1 MKKILFILVMLCGTF
16 AYADAQ
22 KQAEIKFDEVKMD
35 LGKFHENDGVQK
47 CTFTFKNVGN
57 APLVINQAIASC
69 GCTVPTY
76 TKEPIAPGQSGKID
90 VTYNGKG
97 KFPGP
102 FKKTITVRTN
112 GKTEMTRL
120 YVTGNMVTGKEST
133 SSATTKP
140 VLAVPD

>member
-1 MKKILFILVMLCGTF
+1 MKKILFIMVMLCGTLVM
-16 AYADAQ
+16 ANAQ
-22 KQAEIKFDEVKMD
+22 KQAEIKFDVVKVD

-57 APLVINQAIASC
+57 APLVINQAVASC

-76 TKEPIAPGQSGKID
+76 TKEPVAPGQSGKID

-97 KFPGP
+97 KFPGS

-120 YVTGNMVTGKEST
+120 YITGNMVTGDEKVTPSKPRVI
-133 SSATTKP
+133 AT
-140 VLAVPD
+140 PD